1 MFKPRWWQV
10 PVSDATFEPAHPQRI
25 HLGPGRHAIFGYG
38 SLLSMPSVER
48 TLGHPYGGPFVV
60 CGLEG
65 WRRCWDVA
73 MPNRTFF
80 TRIGDESVFPREI
93 LYLNI
98 RRAPEETMT
107 GVVFVVSDDELAAY
121 DRRESVYD
129 RVAVADALRGVTVED
144 GEAWTYIGR
153 ARVHPARRHVMAGCR
168 RPRLLSRHR
177 QFWADR
183 AWTRHARPIR
193 AVHQSGTPAPDLCG

>member
-1 MFKPRWWQV
+1 M
-10 PVSDATFEPAHPQRI
+10 SDATFEPAHPQRI

-144 GEAWTYIGR
+144 GEAWTYVGKPEYIRRGVTSWRDAAVR
-153 ARVHPARRHVMAGCR
+153 ASYLDIVNSGLTALGPDTRTRYEQSTDPVPQH
-168 RPRLLSRHR
+168 LI
-177 QFWADR
+177 FADD
-183 AWTRHARPIR
+183 I
-193 AVHQSGTPAPDLCG
+193 TPA